1 MMDTRGYVTAAE
13 TRQAL
18 RAVYRGDPETNLQKV
33 LLRALAD
40 DLKPLDDKGR
50 WRPNF
55 LLILAGIL
63 VFALLSVFLYFSVEV
78 RG

>member
-1 MMDTRGYVTAAE
+1 MMDTLGYVTAAE

-18 RAVYRGDPETNLQKV
+18 RAVYREDPEISLQKV

-40 DLKPLDDKGR
+40 DLKPLDDKAR

-63 VFALLSVFLYFSVEV
+63 VFALLSVFLYFSVGV
-78 RG
+78 RR

>member
-1 MMDTRGYVTAAE
+1 MDTRGYVTVAE

-18 RAVYRGDPETNLQKV
+18 RAVYREDPETNLQKV

-40 DLKPLDDKGR
+40 DLKPLDDNGR

-63 VFALLSVFLYFSVEV
+63 VFALLSVFLYFSVGV
-78 RG
+78 RR